1 MATTVRQEQI
11 RHMLIEEVSDML
23 RKDLKDPRLG
33 FITVTDA
40 EVSRDL
46 RYAKVYVSILGTEEE
61 KKASMEALR
70 RAAGLVRGEFARRAH
85 LRVAPEL
92 DFRFDEGIAKGARI
106 FELLKQLERE
116 EGARATGEAPE
127 APEEKPDEQG
137 MESSG

>member
-23 RKDLKDPRLG
+23 HKYLKDPRLG
-33 FITVTDA
+33 FVTVTDA

-46 RYAKVYVSILGTEEE
+46 RYAKVYVSIMGSEEQ
-61 KKASMEALR
+61 KQAAMMALR

-92 DFRFDEGIAKGARI
+92 DFRFDEGIEKGARI
-106 FELLKQLERE
+106 FELLKQLEVQERGSGTE
-116 EGARATGEAPE
+116 AASAEGTDQEGSETEP
-127 APEEKPDEQG
+127 
-137 MESSG
+137 

>member
-46 RYAKVYVSILGTEEE
+46 RYAKVYVSVMGSEEE
-61 KKASMEALR
+61 QLAAMKALR

-92 DFRFDEGIAKGARI
+92 EFRFDEGIAKGARI
-106 FELLKQLERE
+106 FELLKQLE
-116 EGARATGEAPE
+116 
-127 APEEKPDEQG
+127 QG
-137 MESSG
+137 ESSRGAPDASDAGSGEEDRDTAS